1 MPPARILIFTQFYPP
16 EATAGSNRVS
26 AVARA
31 LAQAGEDVTVVTG
44 RPSFPDGVI
53 PPAYRG
59 RGGADERDGQVRV
72 RRVWTYASPRLRTVD
87 RVANWLSVAVG
98 ALWYVLT
105 RREPVDI
112 VLVSTPPIT
121 LALPAL
127 AGALRHRARLVLDV
141 RDVYPEIAVKLG
153 VWKRESLLT
162 RVVSF
167 VSEQLYRKASVIFAM
182 TRTAAQEIGSHGV
195 ASEKIVVAPNGFDR
209 VASVAQ
215 PFVQRSNG
223 EFVIAYAGNMGVATG
238 MHVVLDAAGQLEPAA
253 DYQFLLVGGGSE
265 CGDVAQRIEREQL
278 DNVTLLGA
286 QPREIAAA
294 IVRDADVSLVPLK
307 RGVDD
312 CVPTKLFDALAQGTP
327 VIVCADGEARF
338 FVELSG
344 GGIVVPPEDGR
355 ALAHA
360 IRELAADRSRG
371 AALGRSGKAYVL
383 ANYDRA
389 TVVSDIVQRVS
400 ALSSA

>member
-1 MPPARILIFTQFYPP
+1 MPPAHILILTQFYPP

-53 PPAYRG
+53 PSAYRG
-59 RGGADERDGQVRV
+59 RGRADERDGQVRV

-87 RVANWLSVAVG
+87 RVANWLSVSVG
-98 ALWYVLT
+98 ALWYILT

-153 VWKRESLLT
+153 VWRSGSLLA
-162 RVVSF
+162 RAVAF
-167 VSEQLYRKASVIFAM
+167 VSEQLYRHASLIFAV
-182 TRTAAQEIGSHGV
+182 TRSAADEIAAHGV
-195 ASEKIVVAPNGFDR
+195 PLEKIVIARNGFD
-209 VASVAQ
+209 
-215 PFVQRSNG
+215 PVQAVTQGLVPRSNG
-223 EFVIAYAGNMGVATG
+223 EFVVAYAGNMGVATG
-238 MHVVLDAAGQLEPAA
+238 MGVVLDAARLLRPVDG
-253 DYQFLLVGGGSE
+253 YRFLLVGGGAES
-265 CGDVAQRIEREQL
+265 GDVARRIEREQL
-278 DNVTLLGA
+278 HNVTMLGA

-307 RGVDD
+307 RGLDHSL
-312 CVPTKLFDALAQGTP
+312 PTKLFDALAQGTP
-327 VIVCADGEARF
+327 VIVCADGEAKT
-338 FVELSG
+338 FVETSG
-344 GGIVVPPEDGR
+344 GGIVVPPEDGG
-355 ALAHA
+355 ALARA
-360 IRELAADRSRG
+360 IGELAADRTRG
-371 AALGRSGKAYVL
+371 EALGRSGMAYVR

-389 TVVSDIVQRVS
+389 RVVSDIVQRVS
-400 ALSSA
+400 ALSSV